1 MNFTF
6 LYLKLN
12 SFFINFVQHFQKNS
26 IGFICEIIFPLMKE
40 YLTLFFRLAKLSANF
55 YSTIITKLQETKL
68 LFTNPYISWT
78 EKEIQKE
85 KKKNSSKCN
94 KLNLLSYEKKW
105 P

>member
-1 MNFTF
+1 
-6 LYLKLN
+6 
-12 SFFINFVQHFQKNS
+12 
-26 IGFICEIIFPLMKE
+26 MKE
-40 YLTLFFRLAKLSANF
+40 YVTLFFRLAKLSANF